1 MSTTDQ
7 LASLLLGMRA
17 ATHMMDIIIDLC
29 RSLASGIADAQLPAI
44 NGSGHDR
51 CKGSSQIPVPEYW
64 ATLNAAWHHVS

>member
-1 MSTTDQ
+1 
-7 LASLLLGMRA
+7 MRA

-51 CKGSSQIPVPEYW
+51 YKGSSQIPVPEYSP
-64 ATLNAAWHHVS
+64 TLNTAWQHFS